1 MNETQGVK
9 KPFRFAGW
17 YIVLISALAGCSISS
32 ASSQFSA
39 TAADLSLK
47 SGLSVALLLTADTVK
62 SAAIVAAM
70 MCAGSIYRRVRLH
83 LIFAFAFVCA
93 IVPQLFLPSVSSP
106 AALIFLKILQGL
118 GAVIFPILIMISMQ
132 VVQPSQAGF
141 ASAVFIGLFNCGG
154 GAGGMIAGFLGPKL
168 GWESSYYVLAAIQ
181 AATGTVWLITVK
193 TNDFRH
199 TSSPSASRRSSFR
212 LLLSPQVWLLI
223 LAFLST
229 TYVLQAVTVG
239 IPLFSMWIGYGDWET
254 AQISSAALM
263 GTLISCL
270 VSGKISDII
279 ALRSQNRAKARLTV
293 LMLGSLLIALA
304 SCLFIFV
311 DLSSFPIFYLCVLLI
326 CFASSW
332 GLGTFYAIL
341 PELYNN
347 SDLPL
352 VTGFAGGVGDI
363 GMPLAQFIVVVMF
376 GTRGLWEWGWGTCA
390 LTAAISIGACIVLL
404 LKHVSQNSINS

>member
-9 KPFRFAGW
+9 KPFHFAGW

-32 ASSQFSA
+32 AFSQFSA
-39 TAADLSLK
+39 TAVDLSLK

-83 LIFAFAFVCA
+83 LIFALAFVCA

-118 GAVIFPILIMISMQ
+118 GAVVFPILIMISMQ
-132 VVQPSQAGF
+132 VVQPSQSGF
-141 ASAVFIGLFNCGG
+141 ASAVFVGLFNCGG
-154 GAGGMIAGFLGPKL
+154 GAGGMIAGFLGPKF
-168 GWESSYYVLAAIQ
+168 GWESSYYVLAMIQ
-181 AATGTVWLITVK
+181 AAIGTVWLITVK

-199 TSSPSASRRSSFR
+199 TSSSSASRRSSFR

-270 VSGKISDII
+270 VSGKISDML

-304 SCLFIFV
+304 SCLFIFL

-390 LTAAISIGACIVLL
+390 LTAAISISACIVLL
-404 LKHVSQNSINS
+404 LKHVSHNSINS